1 MALTS
6 SSSFLMKRLLLSLLL
21 LAPLPGRAAVL
32 ECGYASYYGTASDG
46 YAWQTMAN
54 GRPMDPQAMTT
65 AHPWLPLGTRLKVVN
80 QSNGRSVILRV
91 TDRGPYAHGRIVDLS
106 VGAFARILN
115 LGSGIA
121 RVCISKV

>member
-1 MALTS
+1 
-6 SSSFLMKRLLLSLLL
+6 MKRLFLSLLL
-21 LAPLPGRAAVL
+21 LCPIPAQAAL

-65 AHPWLPLGTRLKVVN
+65 AHPWLPLGTRLRVVN
-80 QSNGRSVILRV
+80 QSNGKSVILRV
-91 TDRGPYAHGRIVDLS
+91 ADRGPYAHGRIIDLS
-106 VGAFARILN
+106 VGAFARISSL
-115 LGSGIA
+115 SRGIT